1 MTLLDAVDEDL
12 HKLDAASAR
21 MLLADDCLTARDLVT
36 SCLKRISSRDR
47 DVKAWLLLNDHALE
61 EAERLDALP
70 KAKRGRLHGLPVGI
84 KDVFDTGSLPTT
96 YNSPLFQGFQPA
108 RNAPSVDQLV
118 AEGAILLGKTDTTE
132 FAAAGRDAATG
143 NPHDLAHTPGGSS
156 AGSAAA
162 VADFHVPLALA
173 TQTGGSTIRP
183 ASFCG
188 IFGYKPSFGLVNR
201 EGVKTYSNS
210 LDTVGWYGRS
220 LEDIILL
227 AGVYGVADIPVWTAE
242 TAGET
247 RRQMSIGISLG
258 PNADDLEPESREAM
272 VLAATRLAAAGHDVR
287 WIDFPETFCD
297 LDSQHR
303 IILRREGGASFR
315 NLDMLHG
322 ADLHEDFRAQVEN
335 RDGRTLMDYRAALD
349 AAALARP
356 VFDGIAGE
364 FDLLVVPSAPG
375 LAPRG
380 RKPGNPLFNCPWTL
394 IGAPCLNVP
403 LQAAGLPL
411 PIGVTLMAPRY
422 CDDAL
427 LTNARSAAASLAGA
441 V

>member
-1 MTLLDAVDEDL
+1 MTVLDIVEEDL
-12 HKLDAASAR
+12 HRLDAATAR
-21 MLLADDCLTARDLVT
+21 MLMADGCLTARDLV
-36 SCLKRISSRDR
+36 SACLRRISLRDR
-47 DVKAWLLLNDHALE
+47 DVKAWLAVSDRALE

-96 YNSPLFQGFQPA
+96 YNSPLFQGFRPA
-108 RNAPSVDQLV
+108 RNAPAVDQLV

-143 NPHDLAHTPGGSS
+143 NPHDLEHTSGGSS

-188 IFGYKPSFGLVNR
+188 IFGYKPSFGLVSR
-201 EGVKTYSNS
+201 EGVKIYSNS

-220 LEDIILL
+220 LEDIVLL
-227 AGVYGVADIPVWTAE
+227 AGVYGVADIPVWPDGDASKKL
-242 TAGET
+242 
-247 RRQMSIGISLG
+247 RIGLSLG
-258 PNADDLEPESREAM
+258 PNAEELEPESRTAM
-272 VLAATRLAAAGHDVR
+272 DLAAHRLTAAGHDVHR
-287 WIDFPETFCD
+287 IEFPHSFSD

-303 IILRREGGASFR
+303 IILRREGGISFR
-315 NLDMLHG
+315 NLEMLHG
-322 ADLHEDFRAQVEN
+322 SDLHEDFRAQVQN
-335 RDGRTLMDYRAALD
+335 RDGRTLRDYRAALD

-356 VFDGIAGE
+356 AFDGIADE
-364 FDLLVVPSAPG
+364 FDLLIVPSAPG
-375 LAPRG
+375 LAPKG
-380 RKPGNPLFNCPWTL
+380 RRPGNPLFNCPWTL

-403 LQAAGLPL
+403 LKAAGLRL
-411 PIGVTLMAPRY
+411 PIGVTLMASRY
-422 CDDAL
+422 CDEAL
-427 LTNARSAAASLAGA
+427 LSAARIAAPALTAE
-441 V
+441 

>member
-1 MTLLDAVDEDL
+1 MTVLDIVEEDL
-12 HKLDAASAR
+12 HSLDAATAR
-21 MLLADDCLTARDLVT
+21 MLMADDCLTAHDLV
-36 SCLKRISSRDR
+36 SACLRRISLRDK
-47 DVKAWLLLNDHALE
+47 DVKAWLAVSDRALE
-61 EAERLDALP
+61 EAGRLDALP
-70 KAKRGRLHGLPVGI
+70 KAKRGRLHGLPIGI

-108 RNAPSVDQLV
+108 RNAPAVDQLV
-118 AEGAILLGKTDTTE
+118 AEGAILIGKTDTTE

-143 NPHDLAHTPGGSS
+143 NPHDLAHTSGGSS

-188 IFGYKPSFGLVNR
+188 IFGYKPSFGLVSR
-201 EGVKTYSNS
+201 EGVKTYANS

-227 AGVYGVADIPVWTAE
+227 SGVYGVADIPVWPAE
-242 TAGET
+242 GAANPDGKLTV
-247 RRQMSIGISLG
+247 GISLG
-258 PNADDLEPESREAM
+258 PNADDLEPASREAM
-272 VLAATRLAAAGHDVR
+272 ELTAKRLVEAGHDVR
-287 WIDFPETFCD
+287 WIDFPVSFSE
-297 LDSQHR
+297 LDSWHR

-315 NLDMLHG
+315 NLHMLYG
-322 ADLHEDFRAQVEN
+322 TGLHEDFRAQVEN

-356 VFDGIAGE
+356 VFDGIAGA

-375 LAPRG
+375 LAPSG
-380 RKPGNPLFNCPWTL
+380 RRPGNPLFNCPWTL

-403 LQAAGLPL
+403 LKATGLPL
-411 PIGVTLMAPRY
+411 PIGVTFMAPRY
-422 CDDAL
+422 CDEAL
-427 LTNARSAAASLAGA
+427 LSLARIA
-441 V
+441 APALSAE